1 MYEGDDAFEVLPTF
15 GVIPQFEASSGVPL
29 DWLPNFNPVSWGLL
43 FVFVFGGEGGV
54 GSWELGVGVDKE
66 RCTDW
71 VFDFDFD
78 SV

>member
-54 GSWELGVGVDKE
+54 ESWG
-66 RCTDW
+66 
-71 VFDFDFD
+71 
-78 SV
+78 